1 VPNAGDLGRRRRY
14 TRGDCWTFGNM
25 AEWATDVRGFAID
38 SGHYLAEEAPDA
50 TAKALIEFFT
60 AA

>member
-1 VPNAGDLGRRRRY
+1 
-14 TRGDCWTFGNM
+14 
-25 AEWATDVRGFAID
+25 VRGFAID

-60 AA
+60 A